1 MFAGTAQSKN
11 RGFPTK
17 LAVGRCLIRP
27 TGNRPCMPLRR
38 TQPQFRPSATPGFT
52 LVEIM
57 IVVVII
63 GLLAALAIP
72 AFQRVRQASENSRI
86 VNDYRIFAQAFEIY
100 NTQNGSWPAN
110 VGAGV
115 IPAGMA
121 GDFKADVWQKT
132 TAIGGRWNWDK
143 NISGISAGISISSF
157 TCSDAQLLAIDA
169 KLDDGDLTTGYF
181 QKIQP
186 TRVMLILEQ

>member
-1 MFAGTAQSKN
+1 M
-11 RGFPTK
+11 
-17 LAVGRCLIRP
+17 
-27 TGNRPCMPLRR
+27 RR
-38 TQPQFRPSATPGFT
+38 TPQRFGSSSTRGFT

-86 VNDYRIFAQAFEIY
+86 VNDYRIFAQAFEVY
-100 NTQNGSWPAN
+100 TAENGTWPAN

-115 IPAGMA
+115 VPPGMS
-121 GDFKADVWQKT
+121 GTFKTDVWQSV

-143 NISGISAGISISSF
+143 GIFGITAGISISGF
-157 TCSDAQLLAIDA
+157 TCDDIQLAAIDA
-169 KLDDGDLTTGYF
+169 KIDDGDLTTGNF
-181 QKIQP
+181 QKVSSN
-186 TRVMLILEQ
+186 RVMLILER